1 VPKEHRL
8 KTQKHSLP
16 IMVPLNFL
24 LGCSQQS
31 LDNPEMAQLAKTA
44 DLRKESHALFDRLI
58 ERSALAM
65 LAGRPNVEGRD
76 FI

>member
-1 VPKEHRL
+1 MPKEHRL

-31 LDNPEMAQLAKTA
+31 LDNYEMAQLAKTA
-44 DLRKESHALFDRLI
+44 DL
-58 ERSALAM
+58 
-65 LAGRPNVEGRD
+65 VEELTPTR
-76 FI
+76 